1 MFYNLPGRF
10 MTICCFLYIISPH
23 GQEPIHQSLHSGTN
37 AHLSAPPGTCWTPT
51 WDVHRDAECL
61 RAQGCMYTL
70 PLRYRPRHQGGL
82 CGLHP
87 GRTLKGGAISPNRG
101 TPEARHLGS
110 QSHNTGGLW
119 GALHSEGRSRRHLP
133 AVCELPGLKASGQ
146 QVSGGL
152 TEAGSQVLGYITKYD
167 LTAGAWTQRVKT
179 DRRSIIFIPVP
190 HCFDCCSFI
199 RLIYVWKDLSG
210 L

>member
-1 MFYNLPGRF
+1 MATTVQFITAENEKQLKKNLSIGRQFKYNVVCSYPAMFYNLPGRF

-110 QSHNTGGLW
+110 QSHNTGGL
-119 GALHSEGRSRRHLP
+119 
-133 AVCELPGLKASGQ
+133 
-146 QVSGGL
+146 
-152 TEAGSQVLGYITKYD
+152 
-167 LTAGAWTQRVKT
+167 
-179 DRRSIIFIPVP
+179 
-190 HCFDCCSFI
+190 
-199 RLIYVWKDLSG
+199 
-210 L
+210 